1 MFWFLLTMLL
11 TAIVLLLMVL
21 ITSSAIIIAT
31 IVDVIRPYIVPIFI
45 IIILWY
51 VLKKYKDNIKRWI
64 QKFKDRDKF

>member
-31 IVDVIRPYIVPIFI
+31 IVDAIRPYIVPIFI

-51 VLKKYKDNIKRWI
+51 VLEKHKDDIKRYI
-64 QKFKDRDKF
+64 QKFKNRDKF